1 MAHVFL
7 TGVASGIGR
16 ALAEL
21 YLKQNQRVTGIDRK
35 TPDVRIGKFIL
46 CDLRSEESILK
57 AVAELEG
64 TVDVLIHCA
73 AIYPDVDLGLCQ
85 SSIQQVQDSFGTNA
99 LGPLMLTR
107 TLIDKGKIA
116 SEASVAILSSDM
128 SSISKNTSGGSY
140 GYRIAK
146 AALNMFAK
154 NLSIEFP
161 KFNVHCLHPGHV
173 KTPMGGPTA
182 PILPADSAVYIAETI
197 RKPAVS
203 PLVLESKD
211 GKLEW

>member
-1 MAHVFL
+1 
-7 TGVASGIGR
+7 
-16 ALAEL
+16 
-21 YLKQNQRVTGIDRK
+21 
-35 TPDVRIGKFIL
+35 
-46 CDLRSEESILK
+46 
-57 AVAELEG
+57 
-64 TVDVLIHCA
+64 
-73 AIYPDVDLGLCQ
+73 
-85 SSIQQVQDSFGTNA
+85 
-99 LGPLMLTR
+99 
-107 TLIDKGKIA
+107 
-116 SEASVAILSSDM
+116 
-128 SSISKNTSGGSY
+128 
-140 GYRIAK
+140 
-146 AALNMFAK
+146 MFAK